1 MIGLFQKMI
10 LFCRPSIRPYVIS
23 FDEGGM
29 MDDEHQRSKF
39 KEVTLLV
46 NTFHFSSLQR
56 TDINLK

>member
-29 MDDEHQRSKF
+29 MNTKDQSSK
-39 KEVTLLV
+39 K
-46 NTFHFSSLQR
+46 
-56 TDINLK
+56 